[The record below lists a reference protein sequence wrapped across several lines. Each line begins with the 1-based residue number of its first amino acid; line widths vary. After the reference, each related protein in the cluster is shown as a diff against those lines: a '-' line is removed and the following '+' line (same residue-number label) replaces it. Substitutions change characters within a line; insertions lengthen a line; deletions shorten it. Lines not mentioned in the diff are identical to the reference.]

1 VNQLIAAELMK
12 FRTRWLP
19 YVLLFIAMA
28 GISFQIWVGG
38 YVTFQ
43 ASEEFASQQ
52 DALNTLSLPWSLPA
66 MLEAGQ
72 YWGAILVGVLIASVV
87 STEFNWGTVRQP
99 LIRGHS
105 RAEYLT
111 AKLLGLALASAVGLL
126 VALAC
131 GLLMSVLA
139 TLAAGES
146 VTLDAAG
153 GPSVAEMLLMV
164 LRAGYC
170 VLPYALVA
178 FTVSVV
184 TRSTAAG
191 TVAVILYVFIESAAI
206 GILGAAGGH
215 WADAR
220 AYLLGHNVAALLTA
234 NHIGDTGFNSLAFRG
249 MHDPSELPSPVVGAF
264 VVAVYSVVLAG
275 LAYWS
280 FGRRDVRASE
290 GS

>member
-1 VNQLIAAELMK
+1 MSELVAAELMK

-28 GISFQIWVGG
+28 GVSFQVWVGG

-43 ASEEFASQQ
+43 ASQEFSSEQS
-52 DALNTLSLPWSLPA
+52 ALHTLSLPWSLPA
-66 MLEAGQ
+66 MLDAGE
-72 YWGAILVGVLIASVV
+72 YWGAILVGVLVASVV

-126 VALAC
+126 VALAV

-146 VTLDAAG
+146 VTLSAAG
-153 GPSVAEMLLMV
+153 APSVPEMLLMV

-170 VLPYALVA
+170 VLPYALLA
-178 FTVSVV
+178 FSVSVV

-191 TVAVILYVFIESAAI
+191 TVAVILYVFVESAAI

-220 AYLLGHNVAALLTA
+220 AYLLGHNVAALLAA
-234 NHIGDTGFNSLAFRG
+234 NHIGETSFNSLAFRA
-249 MHDPSELPSPVVGAF
+249 MHVPSELPSPFIGAF
-264 VVAVYSVVLAG
+264 VVALYSIALAG
-275 LAYWS
+275 IAYWS
-280 FGRRDVRASE
+280 FSRRDVRASE